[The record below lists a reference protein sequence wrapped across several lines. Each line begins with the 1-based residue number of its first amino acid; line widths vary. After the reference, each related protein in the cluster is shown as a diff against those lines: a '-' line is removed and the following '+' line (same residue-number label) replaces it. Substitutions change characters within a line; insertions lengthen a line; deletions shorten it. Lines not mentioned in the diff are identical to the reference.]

1 MSKIEVTICLGSSC
15 FSRKKRDIV
24 SALQDYID
32 QKNLSNRINLKGGHC
47 LGKCSVGPIIV
58 VNEQIY
64 TGITPAK
71 AIRIIEKYLST
82 QNN

>member
-32 QKNLSNRINLKGGHC
+32 QKKLYDRINLKGGHC
-47 LGKCSVGPIIV
+47 LGKCSLGPIML
-58 VNEQIY
+58 VNEQVY
-64 TGITPAK
+64 TKLTPSK
-71 AIRIIEKYLST
+71 AISIVEEYISN
-82 QNN
+82 QNK